1 MIPYYVMAES
11 DAVQAP
17 LEPESEIEPTRILIP
32 SPLGSLGFEL
42 TGELVSQVVIV
53 PKGRARKKF
62 RPFKDLKRNERNDFI
77 DEVVGRFSEFLAGA
91 RRSLELDYD
100 LRALGVTG
108 FARRILKQTAKVSY
122 GRTRTY
128 REIASAAG
136 NPEGYRQV
144 LSTLMINPLPLVIP
158 CHRIVTSKSGVG
170 SYIGGEKKKTWL
182 LRMEREALAA
192 ETEDR

>member
-1 MIPYYVMAES
+1 MAES

-17 LEPESEIEPTRILIP
+17 LEPEPEVQPTRILIP
-32 SPLGSLGFEL
+32 SPLGSLGIEL
-42 TGELVSQVVIV
+42 IGECVTHVVIV
-53 PKGRARKKF
+53 PKGRVRKSF
-62 RPFKDLKRNERNDFI
+62 RAFKDLKRNERTDFI
-77 DEVVGRFSEFLAGA
+77 DEVVGRVSEYLAGA
-91 RRSLELDYD
+91 RRSLELEYD
-100 LRALGVTG
+100 LRASGVTG
-108 FARRILKQTAKVSY
+108 FARRVLKQTAKVGY

-144 LSTLMINPLPLVIP
+144 LSTLMINPLPLVVP

-182 LRMEREALAA
+182 LKLERESL
-192 ETEDR
+192 EGDLESQ

>member
-1 MIPYYVMAES
+1 MAES

-17 LEPESEIEPTRILIP
+17 LEPESDIEPTRILIP
-32 SPLGSLGFEL
+32 SPLGSLGIEL
-42 TGELVSQVVIV
+42 TGEFVSQVVIV
-53 PKGRARKKF
+53 PKGRARTKF
-62 RPFKDLKRNERNDFI
+62 RPFKDFKRNERTDLV

-91 RRSLELDYD
+91 RGSLEFEYD
-100 LRALGVTG
+100 LRAVGVSG
-108 FARRILKQTAKVSY
+108 FARRVLRQTAKVSY

-182 LRMEREALAA
+182 LKMERESLEA
-192 ETEDR
+192 ESESP